1 MGIELKSEQVEKK
14 LIRRCYKIEINA
26 PYGKTPTIA
35 QEYETVTLIDGEYV
49 KSDDISQNG
58 FVITDLF
65 DVTIEVNGKTITGAD
80 VAQFFFAYNDMP
92 KE

>member
-1 MGIELKSEQVEKK
+1 MGIELSTRTVEEKK
-14 LIRRCYKIEINA
+14 IKRCNRIEITSIYNDV
-26 PYGKTPTIA
+26 PSIR
-35 QEYETVTLIDGEYV
+35 QDYEVITVI
-49 KSDDISQNG
+49 DDIIVKTDRDISD
-58 FVITDLF
+58 IKLISDLF

>member
-1 MGIELKSEQVEKK
+1 MGIELKTESVEKK
-14 LIRRCYKIEINA
+14 LVRRCYKIEINA

-49 KSDDISQNG
+49 KSDDISQNS
-58 FVITDLF
+58 FNITDLY
-65 DVTIEVNGKTITGAD
+65 DVEIEVNGKTLTGAE
-80 VAQFFFAYNDMP
+80 VAQFFFIYNDLP